1 MKKGI
6 MFLLSLA
13 LIIGLAAC
21 SNSNDNDKQNKKTT
35 KKGEMKIGEMMYE
48 NKTHIFPIITDVS
61 SDGLDEDSPIDRY
74 IVTKNGKMKVYTASD
89 LEGLRLKDI
98 AEKSDKELL
107 KSIKMSDE
115 ADFKVKQ
122 KRLIKHKKQN
132 LKDVES
138 TIETGKDTAVVSI
151 TKDKSPKEM
160 KPILEKTIKK
170 LEKQKYKA
178 PEWRDVKIT
187 ASSDNK
193 EGVNVE
199 KIPTARNFNFAK
211 DNIEGDDTTD
221 TSKSMSFISAMQ
233 PQPFGNNDSIYAGL
247 ANKDENSDSD
257 DYDNAPYI
265 ITKVSD
271 KVQTVYMDKN
281 SDPNIE
287 KPSK

>member
-21 SNSNDNDKQNKKTT
+21 SNSNQNDKQTKKTT

-48 NKTHIFPIITDVS
+48 NKTHIFPIITKSS
-61 SDGLDEDSPIDRY
+61 SDGLDDDSYIDRY
-74 IVTKNGKMKVYTASD
+74 IVTKNGKMKVYMESDASA
-89 LEGLRLKDI
+89 LQIKDI
-98 AEKSDKELL
+98 ADLSNKELL
-107 KSIKMSDE
+107 KEIKMSDK
-115 ADFKVKQ
+115 ADFNVKQ
-122 KRLIKHKKQN
+122 RELISNKKNN

-178 PEWRDVKIT
+178 PEWKDVKIT

-221 TSKSMSFISAMQ
+221 TTKSMSFISAMQ
-233 PQPFGNNDSIYAGL
+233 PQPFGSNDSIYAGL
-247 ANKDENSDSD
+247 ANEEKNSDSD

-287 KPSK
+287 KPNK